1 MTKWEYKI
9 ISKSDFV
16 RLGSSYDEEKN
27 QIEKTLT
34 SLGLEGWELVTV
46 YNGVVFYL
54 KRPCQ

>member
-9 ISKSDFV
+9 INKSDFV

-34 SLGLEGWELVTV
+34 SLGLQGWELVTV
-46 YNGVVFYL
+46 YNGNVFYF
-54 KRPCQ
+54 KRPRQ